1 MAAQSLRCLDG
12 RRRAFGAHP
21 RCSDTPSRFVPEGR
35 YRGPCIHLAYG
46 RSTWRELASRV
57 GTEDSPG
64 P

>member
-35 YRGPCIHLAYG
+35 YRGPCSYLAYG
-46 RSTWRELASRV
+46 RPTWELASRV
-57 GTEDSPG
+57 GTEDSSEP
-64 P
+64 